1 MIRFLTA
8 LIWVVFWAEIP
19 LSAQTLINLQTQ
31 SKSVNFKGA
40 PLTIPMKTGG
50 ALPATCTQGEMF
62 FLTTA
67 AAGANLYGCPLTN
80 TWAAQSGGGRGTTTI
95 QNAGT
100 VVGMRTIL
108 NLSDG
113 PGLLLATSDTGTA
126 IAIQYTLD
134 TAVAATRAS
143 EQSGTALSCNSASS
157 SATTHTCALSPTLTQ
172 YTADMV
178 LHWTPD
184 ISNMGG
190 SITLNI
196 DSLGAT
202 PVKLQDGITD
212 PAPLDLVSG
221 RMQEIWFDGAAF
233 RLLKPA
239 NPSGILGE
247 IQPSCSGAVRGRLW
261 FVAGGMG
268 TKDSLAVCA
277 KDATDAL
284 AWRTL
289 Y

>member
-1 MIRFLTA
+1 MNRYDPVSDSAHLDSSLGRDPALGPDPYQPADPVQIRQFQERA
-8 LIWVVFWAEIP
+8 LHDTYENWGRAASRLHTGRDVF
-19 LSAQTLINLQTQ
+19 SHDSRRRRQ
-31 SKSVNFKGA
+31 SLRVSFDEW
-40 PLTIPMKTGG
+40 L
-50 ALPATCTQGEMF
+50 
-62 FLTTA
+62 
-67 AAGANLYGCPLTN
+67 GCPV
-80 TWAAQSGGGRGTTTI
+80 GRGSGTTTI

-100 VVGMRTIL
+100 VVGMPAIL

-113 PGLLLATSDTGTA
+113 PRLLLATSDTGTA
-126 IAIQYTLD
+126 ITIQSTLD

-143 EQSGTALSCNSASS
+143 EQAGTAFS
-157 SATTHTCALSPTLTQ
+157 SATTYTCALSPTLTQ
-172 YTADMV
+172 YTAGMV

-184 ISNMGG
+184 ISNTGG

-202 PVKLQDGITD
+202 PVKLQDGMTD

-247 IQPSCSGAVRGRLW
+247 IQPSCSGSVRGRLW

-268 TKDSLAVCA
+268 VKDSLAVCA
-277 KDATDAL
+277 KDAADAL